1 MDYNDVYNFL
11 NFQVTSCLG
20 EQRSREVTD
29 SGCDTLFLSNTS
41 EGDSSAP
48 QQTQLQDYDDLDDVF
63 LTAIS
68 SSSSSYVS
76 NNSICAGI
84 VSSASSNHHQTNK
97 GRTTPT
103 LSPLAEKTDT
113 EEKQPS
119 TTSLEKD
126 TEKEEDQSEKS
137 APEEEKEKSDL
148 SDLPIAPTN
157 NDHEV
162 TADQIL
168 SDDLKLMNLMGEGV
182 KLKRSRQKERLV
194 LASQKEASDSNESIY
209 VPMESAPKINL
220 PSTAPRHLY
229 NNVCQK
235 VNPRQGFSY
244 CITKTKPTGFV
255 SRVLIRASRKWP
267 ANLHMV
273 SISSTSKDESIL
285 QTRLGQ
291 RLTAL
296 YIEDQFVVVAD
307 QNGQTGKVP
316 ISSCRISK
324 VYYGNRSKAVKLA
337 SSKLFNCST
346 INIQN
351 ALSTTPSSDSP
362 YRHNSPVN
370 IDMVTIK
377 AYQGQ
382 SKDEMTV
389 QVGDNLRVLY
399 SDYFWVY
406 AANQRN
412 QAGFIPRENC
422 RLKRRSEELLKHC
435 QWLTPNLPF
444 QSDFVLDM
452 TEPPPQHL
460 VENRFLDD
468 KHQKEKVVILR
479 NYVPPGTSCTFRR
492 GLCVQVLYREGNR
505 VLYVA
510 TSLGKCFWIP
520 AVFCLPTL
528 PQGTLPGLSRTA
540 SDDSSHI
547 SSRSGKSS
555 AKKKVSFA
563 KNAAVLV
570 EPAQCYRSNPDLSV
584 FKKEDT
590 SNQYSFIT
598 PRRTRSQDSL
608 PPYIQFL
615 QDLSPES
622 TSCSCFFCF

>member
-1 MDYNDVYNFL
+1 MTNFL
-11 NFQVTSCLG
+11 G
-20 EQRSREVTD
+20 DQRSREVTD
-29 SGCDTLFLSNTS
+29 SGCDTFFLSNTS
-41 EGDSSAP
+41 EGDSTAP
-48 QQTQLQDYDDLDDVF
+48 LINQTQLQDYEDFDDVF

-76 NNSICAGI
+76 NNSTCAGT
-84 VSSASSNHHQTNK
+84 VSSVSVSSSHHQPNK
-97 GRTTPT
+97 GRNTPT

-113 EEKQPS
+113 EEEQPLM
-119 TTSLEKD
+119 TSLDKD
-126 TEKEEDQSEKS
+126 TEKTNDQIERKS
-137 APEEEKEKSDL
+137 TSDP
-148 SDLPIAPTN
+148 D
-157 NDHEV
+157 
-162 TADQIL
+162 DQIL
-168 SDDLKLMNLMGEGV
+168 SEDLKLMNIMGEGV
-182 KLKRSRQKERLV
+182 KLRRSRQKERLV
-194 LASQKEASDSNESIY
+194 LASQKEANDSNESTY
-209 VPMESAPKINL
+209 VPMESAPKVNL
-220 PSTAPRHLY
+220 PTTTPRHLY
-229 NNVCQK
+229 SNVHPK
-235 VNPRQGFSY
+235 VKQQQSFSY

-267 ANLHMV
+267 ANLQMV
-273 SISSTSKDESIL
+273 SISSQSTSKDETL
-285 QTRLGQ
+285 FQTQLGQ

-296 YIEDQFVVVAD
+296 YIEDQFIVAAD

-316 ISSCRISK
+316 VSSCRISK

-337 SSKLFNCST
+337 SSKLYNCST

-351 ALSTTPSSDSP
+351 TPSTAPSSHSP
-362 YRHNSPVN
+362 YGHSSPVN

-377 AYQGQ
+377 AYQSQ

-399 SDYFWVY
+399 CDYFWVY

-452 TEPPPQHL
+452 AEPPPQHL
-460 VENRFLDD
+460 VENRFLDNKD
-468 KHQKEKVVILR
+468 QKEKVVIMR

-492 GLCVQVLYREGNR
+492 GLCVQVLYREENR

-510 TSLGKCFWIP
+510 TSVGKCFWIP
-520 AVFCLPTL
+520 AAYCLPTL
-528 PQGTLPGLSRTA
+528 PQGTLPGLSRTV
-540 SDDSSHI
+540 SDDSSHT

-570 EPAQCYRSNPDLSV
+570 ETAQCYRSNPDLSV
-584 FKKEDT
+584 IKKEDT
-590 SNQYSFIT
+590 SDQYAFIA
-598 PRRTRSQDSL
+598 PRRTRSQDSF
-608 PPYIQFL
+608 PPYLQFL